1 MPQGSPYDRED
12 RRIIPPK
19 PQVEVDE
26 ELAFHLE
33 QRIADYVARGMDPAA
48 ARAAALE
55 RLGELTEVRRVC
67 TDLLTEERKAS
78 RRRMWLDDLAQDLT
92 FGLRAAR
99 RAPLFSL
106 LTVLTLALGIGA
118 NAAVFGVVKSVL
130 LDGLP
135 YRDADALIRVYTF
148 NKEKPLEKT
157 PLSPGA
163 ALDIEKRARSF
174 TEVAWFRAPNDQ
186 TYEGP
191 DGAQSLPVAAVS
203 SRFFATLGVRA
214 TVGRTIVDADFVPNA
229 PAVALLGYDAWQRLF
244 GGDRA
249 ALGKVVRL
257 EGKPLTVI
265 GVLQK
270 GFVGPT
276 GPADFWTPVDLSPFL
291 GNPIGERRLR
301 MLGVVGRLASG
312 VTTQNAERE
321 LTTLASDMAREHPE
335 SDAAFSLVSLPL
347 RDDMMGDTRS
357 PLLIVMAS
365 AGLVL
370 LLTCVN
376 VAGALLSRTLSRRR
390 EFAVRTAIGAGRWRL
405 VRQLVTES
413 WLLAVCGGGV
423 GVGIASV
430 GLTLARAF
438 ARDALPSYATPAL
451 DTGVL
456 MFAFGLALVTG
467 LVFGLAPAISI
478 GRVSTHDVLQAAARG
493 ATETRRS
500 RQMRGLLVAGQIAL
514 SVSLLAGAGLLTRS
528 LLEMTTTPLGFE
540 PNGVLTVPLRLSF
553 GTYRTREQRA
563 QFIDRLEQQLK
574 STPGIANV
582 AAASSLPPSQRG
594 RSQFV
599 VENTTW
605 PPGVEPVVLP
615 VAITDDYFSAMRI
628 PVRAG
633 RTFVRGD
640 RNDSAAV
647 AVISESMARKY
658 WPDGNALG
666 ARIRVG
672 LNRNEPWRV
681 IVGIVGDV
689 RSDPA
694 LHDLEPTIYT
704 NDVGTGSVIIRA
716 GCAPNVDTCDPT
728 PLTPTI
734 RRIVA
739 QLDPSVPTDHI
750 TTLRGQVSGGLA
762 SERLPVALMVAFG
775 ALALVLA
782 SVGVYAMFA
791 AMAVAREREFAVRM
805 ALGSSRSAVA
815 GLVIRQAALW
825 MTVGLAAGAI
835 GVFGVIRSVRSM
847 LFSVSPFDS
856 IALGGAVVL
865 LVVFGAVA
873 LIVPIRRAATVDPIS
888 SLR

>member
-1 MPQGSPYDRED
+1 MPQESPHDRED

-19 PQVEVDE
+19 PEVEVDE

-33 QRIADYVARGMDPAA
+33 QRVADYVARGMDPAA

-55 RLGELTEVRRVC
+55 RLGELSAVRQIC

-106 LTVLTLALGIGA
+106 LTILTLALGIGA

-130 LDGLP
+130 LDALP
-135 YRDADALIRVYTF
+135 YRDADQLIRVYTI
-148 NKEKPLEKT
+148 NTERPLEKT
-157 PLSPGA
+157 PLSAGA
-163 ALDIEKRARSF
+163 AVDLGKRARSF
-174 TEVAWFRAPNDQ
+174 TQVAWFRSPNDQ
-186 TYEGP
+186 TYEAP
-191 DGAQSLPVAAVS
+191 DGAQSVPAAEVS
-203 SRFFATLGVRA
+203 GKFFNTLGVPA
-214 TVGRTIVDADFVPNA
+214 VLGRTITDADLAPGA
-229 PAVALLGYDAWQRLF
+229 PAVAMLGYDAWQRLF
-244 GGDRA
+244 AGDRGV
-249 ALGKVVRL
+249 LGTVVRL
-257 EGKPLTVI
+257 ESRPLTVI
-265 GVLQK
+265 GVLPK
-270 GFVGPT
+270 GFVGPM
-276 GPADFWTPVDLSPFL
+276 GPADFWLPIDLSAFL
-291 GNPIGERRLR
+291 GNPVGERRAR
-301 MLGVVGRLASG
+301 MLAVVGRLAPAVSAA
-312 VTTQNAERE
+312 NADRE
-321 LTTLASDMAREHPE
+321 LTTLAGDMAREHPE
-335 SDAAFSLVSLPL
+335 SDGAFSLVSLPL

-376 VAGALLSRTLSRRR
+376 VASALLSRTLSRRR

-413 WLLAVCGGGV
+413 WLLAVAGGLV
-423 GVGIASV
+423 GVGIATL
-430 GLTLARAF
+430 GLALTRTF
-438 ARDALPSYATPAL
+438 ARGALPSYASPSL
-451 DTGVL
+451 DVSVL
-456 MFAFGLALVTG
+456 VFAFGLALVTG
-467 LVFGLAPAISI
+467 VLFGLAPAISI

-514 SVSLLAGAGLLTRS
+514 SVSLLAGAGLLARS
-528 LLEMTTTPLGFE
+528 LWEMTTTPLGFE
-540 PNGVLTVPLRLSF
+540 PNGIVTVPLRLSF
-553 GTYRTREQRA
+553 GTYRTRAQRA
-563 QFIDRLEQQLK
+563 QFIDRLEQQLQGV
-574 STPGIANV
+574 PGVASV
-582 AAASSLPPSQRG
+582 AAASSLPPRQLG
-594 RSQFV
+594 LINFV
-599 VENTTW
+599 VEGVPW
-605 PPGVEPVVLP
+605 PAGVEPFVRS
-615 VAITDDYFSAMRI
+615 VATTDGYFSAMRI
-628 PVRAG
+628 PVRQG
-633 RTFVRGD
+633 RTFAPDD

-647 AVISESMARKY
+647 AVISESMARKF

-666 ARIRVG
+666 TRIRVG
-672 LNRNEPWRV
+672 INRNEPWRQ
-681 IVGIVGDV
+681 IVGVVGDV
-689 RSDPA
+689 RNDPA
-694 LHDLEPTIYT
+694 LHDVEPTLYT
-704 NDVGTGSVIIRA
+704 NVVGAGSIIVRA
-716 GCAPNVDTCDPT
+716 ACQPNVETCDPT
-728 PLTPTI
+728 SLQPTI

-739 QLDPSVPTDHI
+739 AIDASVPTDRI
-750 TTLRGQVSGGLA
+750 TTLQSQVGGGLA

-805 ALGSSRSAVA
+805 ALGSSRGAVA

-825 MTVGLAAGAI
+825 MIVGLVFGSV
-835 GVFGVIRSVRSM
+835 GVFAVIRSVRAM

-865 LVVFGAVA
+865 LVVFAAAA
-873 LIVPIRRAATVDPIS
+873 LIVPIRRAATVDPIT